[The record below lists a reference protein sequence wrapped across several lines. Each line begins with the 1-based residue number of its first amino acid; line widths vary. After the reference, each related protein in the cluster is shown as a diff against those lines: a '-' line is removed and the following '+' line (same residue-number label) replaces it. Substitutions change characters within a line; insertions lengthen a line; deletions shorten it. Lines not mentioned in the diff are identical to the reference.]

1 MQTIKGTVMLVAGA
15 STSKGIG
22 AAFARL
28 ATKQG
33 ARLALLASDK
43 SGLDDVAASCGTTA
57 NVLSVV
63 ADMTKREEV
72 DRAVATVIDHFD
84 GRLDVLVNTVGRG
97 INRSATALT
106 SEDIDEMMLYN
117 VKTALFGMQA
127 VLPHFQEQGQGH
139 IINVSSKLGRQPIV
153 GFRSAYNGAKHFL
166 NALTANFRMEISQTH
181 PDVAVS
187 LVSPG
192 LVYTDFGMH
201 GLHSPGDDIRTQPNG
216 QEADEI
222 ANVILQVVRTRA
234 PDVYTKAG
242 YKAQVMRYLDDLSA
256 DPSECSD

>member
-1 MQTIKGTVMLVAGA
+1 MPPAVKGTVMLIAGA

-28 ATKQG
+28 ASNHG
-33 ARLALLASDK
+33 ARLALLARDK
-43 SGLDDVAASCGTTA
+43 CKLEEVVASCGPGEA
-57 NVLSVV
+57 LSVV

-72 DRAVATVIDHFD
+72 ERAVATTIKHY
-84 GRLDVLVNTVGRG
+84 GELDVLVNTVGRG
-97 INRSATALT
+97 INRSATELT

-117 VKTALFGMQA
+117 VKTALYGMQA
-127 VLPHFQEQGQGH
+127 VLPHFQERGRGH

-166 NALTANFRMEISQTH
+166 NALTANFRTELRQTH

-192 LVYTDFGMH
+192 LVYTDFGLH
-201 GLHSPGDDIRTQPNG
+201 GLHSPGDDIRAQPNG

-222 ANVILQVVRTRA
+222 AKVILQVVQSRE

-242 YKAQVMRYLDDLSA
+242 YKAQVMKYLDDLSA
-256 DPSECSD
+256 DPAE